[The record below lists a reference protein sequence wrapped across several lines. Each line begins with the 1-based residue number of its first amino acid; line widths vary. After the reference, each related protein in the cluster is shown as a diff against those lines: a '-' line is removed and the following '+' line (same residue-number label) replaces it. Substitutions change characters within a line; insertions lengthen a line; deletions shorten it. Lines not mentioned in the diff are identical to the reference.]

1 MELPSRL
8 LSAAVDQIASLPGI
22 GKKSALRLAL
32 HLLRRDADRVEA
44 FTRAIDEMR
53 TGVKPCSTCNSLS
66 EGNSCAVCA
75 DPGREEACICVVED
89 LRDLLAIEGLGS
101 YRGRYHVLGGL
112 ISPMDGVGPGD
123 LAIQLLVDRLAKP
136 KPQPPT
142 VTSKSFSPCPPPWRA
157 RPQLFICSNSS
168 IVRKSESPPS
178 PVGWLWAM
186 ICNTPTRRHW
196 ISRFADVCLTKIIH
210 HEDSGSS
217 SRPIAME

>member
-123 LAIQLLVDRLAKP
+123 LAIQLLVDRLGQTQAAAP
-136 KPQPPT
+136 DRDIEIIFALPT
-142 VTSKSFSPCPPPWRA
+142 TMEGETTAFYLFKQLH
-157 RPQLFICSNSS
+157 RPQVRITTLARGVAVGDDLQHADEATLDQS
-168 IVRKSESPPS
+168 IRRRLPYENHPS
-178 PVGWLWAM
+178 
-186 ICNTPTRRHW
+186 
-196 ISRFADVCLTKIIH
+196 
-210 HEDSGSS
+210 
-217 SRPIAME
+217 